1 MNREQTIERMRA
13 WARRAQSEAQYAD
26 TRADALNWRGQA
38 QALNGVASFLGEQG
52 AQMDDFAIW
61 SQVVADREKARL
73 AWIETQ
79 EGPEVSF
86 YAGHVA
92 GFDVALTALK
102 DVDGVVWPRVEPH
115 VG

>member
-1 MNREQTIERMRA
+1 MNREQTIERTRM
-13 WARRAQSEAQYAD
+13 WARRAQSEAQNAD

-52 AQMDDFAIW
+52 AQLDDFAIW
-61 SQVVADREKARL
+61 SQVVADREKARI

-86 YAGHVA
+86 YAGQVA

-115 VG
+115 IG